1 MRATGADA
9 GGRRLPSVGAAVQV
23 IPRPAC
29 AAPVS
34 FATRTTYQTSHARRV
49 HRLHVWDVVEVVN
62 VDVFVSHNV
71 YNPWPAL
78 DHIAELEI
86 DPAGGAG
93 MSSEGPRGERTH
105 GR

>member
-1 MRATGADA
+1 
-9 GGRRLPSVGAAVQV
+9 
-23 IPRPAC
+23 
-29 AAPVS
+29 
-34 FATRTTYQTSHARRV
+34 
-49 HRLHVWDVVEVVN
+49 VVEVVN